1 MEFGVANGSSLEYWI
16 NKNYCQESLFYGF
29 DTFEGLPEKW
39 GHFKKGDMNS
49 IDLKIEGDRVY
60 LIKGLFQDTLHTFVQ
75 ENIHIL
81 KDTSFCKLYI

>member
-1 MEFGVANGSSLEYWI
+1 MEFGVANGSSLQYWI
-16 NKNYCQESLFYGF
+16 NKNYCQESFFYGF

-60 LIKGLFQDTLHTFVQ
+60 FKTHYILLFKKIF
-75 ENIHIL
+75 I
-81 KDTSFCKLYI
+81 F